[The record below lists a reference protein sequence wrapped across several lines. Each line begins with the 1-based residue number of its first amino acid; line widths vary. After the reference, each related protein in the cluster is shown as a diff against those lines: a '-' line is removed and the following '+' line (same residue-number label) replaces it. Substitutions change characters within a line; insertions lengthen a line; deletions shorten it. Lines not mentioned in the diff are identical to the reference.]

1 MRRHFILVGDETTAG
16 GKVVEGIASHTYNG
30 RLTAFEGAQ
39 ISCAGCKSTGVV
51 RCVAP
56 MRPFVLSNGKQVALE
71 NDLCICKCPT
81 PPKLVASQNTAG
93 MEFEGAAAPRA
104 LSPSAS
110 ATLAAKPALA
120 TAAAPSPAAPVA
132 ATPSTAA
139 QPDLHSLKFQAL
151 HPETGQPLENR
162 PYIVT
167 RDDGSQQ
174 HGSTDAQGYTD
185 AIDTA
190 SPEQVAVHF
199 LFADL
204 SGAPISREDLLP

>member
-16 GKVVEGIASHTYNG
+16 GKVIEGLASHTYHG

-56 MRPFVLSNGKQVALE
+56 MRPFILSNGKQAALE

-81 PPKLVASQNTAG
+81 PPKLVASQTTAG
-93 MEFEGAAAPRA
+93 MDFEGAAVPRA
-104 LSPSAS
+104 LGPAAS
-110 ATLAAKPALA
+110 ATLAGKPAVAGAVAAEPGPAAA
-120 TAAAPSPAAPVA
+120 TAPGTAEQPA
-132 ATPSTAA
+132 
-139 QPDLHSLKFQAL
+139 LRSLRFRAL

-162 PYIVT
+162 SYIVT
-167 RDDGSQQ
+167 REDGGQQ

-185 AIDTA
+185 AILADA
-190 SPEQVAVHF
+190 PEQVAVHF
-199 LFADL
+199 LFADNA
-204 SGAPISREDLLP
+204 GTPITREDLQP